1 MIKNIIFDIG
11 FVLVDFRWRAL
22 MQDLGLPKELQ
33 DVFDK
38 TVFGSSWWSELDL
51 GAMDEAD
58 VLEKLREQNKDY
70 LEELDLIWANMDKV
84 IEPYPYAVS
93 WIEGLKEKG
102 YNVYLLSN
110 YPKELFAM
118 HEQKGLFPF
127 IEKTD
132 GKVVSGFVK
141 MVKPNADIYEHLMS
155 KYGLNAEECVFLDD
169 RAENIEAAIKLGMKG
184 IVVKS
189 YEQASADLNR
199 VLGF

>member
-1 MIKNIIFDIG
+1 
-11 FVLVDFRWRAL
+11 
-22 MQDLGLPKELQ
+22 
-33 DVFDK
+33 
-38 TVFGSSWWSELDL
+38 
-51 GAMDEAD
+51 
-58 VLEKLREQNKDY
+58 
-70 LEELDLIWANMDKV
+70 MDKV

-93 WIEGLKEKG
+93 WIEELKEKG
-102 YNVYLLSN
+102 FNVYLLSN
-110 YPKELFAM
+110 YPKELFTM

-141 MVKPNADIYEHLMS
+141 MVKPNPDIYEYLMS
-155 KYGLNAEECVFLDD
+155 QYGLNADECVFLDD

-189 YEQASADLNR
+189 YEQASADLNE